1 MRRKSSGLCCLVA
14 IDKPLGLSSHD
25 VVSRVRRVLGETRVG
40 HAGTLDPL
48 ASGVLVLGI
57 GQATRLMGL
66 LTLDEKCYEARIS
79 FGYETKTDDSE
90 GEMTRRVEPDA
101 RLFDAGFA
109 RQTLSDLVGDCLQV
123 PPAYSAIS
131 LDGKRAYARARA
143 GEKVELAPRHIHI
156 YEAELLSIENEDNQP
171 AWRCR
176 LRVSK
181 GSYIRALARDLGRS
195 LDSAA
200 HLSGLIR
207 TASGPISLKD
217 CISLDE
223 LSCQGKKLLPTK
235 ELDPARTLGLPV
247 RLLEHTEL
255 EDVVCGRKIP
265 AGLVLD
271 LGEGAAQ
278 NGLRAPRFSER
289 VSLVWKNKLY
299 GVWECRGAYLLCD
312 TNFPQGVTGVRA

>member
-1 MRRKSSGLCCLVA
+1 M
-14 IDKPLGLSSHD
+14 
-25 VVSRVRRVLGETRVG
+25 VSRVRHVLGETRVG

-48 ASGVLVLGI
+48 ASGVLVLGV

-79 FGYETKTDDSE
+79 FGYETKTDDAE
-90 GEMTRRVEPDA
+90 GEITHRVEPDE
-101 RLFDAGFA
+101 RLFDADFA
-109 RQTLSDLVGDCLQV
+109 RQTLADLVGDCLQV

-143 GEKVELAPRHIHI
+143 GEKVVLAPRHIHI

-171 AWRCR
+171 VWRCHF
-176 LRVSK
+176 RVSK

-207 TASGPISLKD
+207 TASGLISLKN
-217 CISLDE
+217 CVSLDE
-223 LSCQGKKLLPTK
+223 LSCQGKELLADN

-247 RLLEHTEL
+247 RLLEQAEL
-255 EDVVCGRKIP
+255 EDIVCGRKIP

-271 LGEGAAQ
+271 LDEDTAQ
-278 NGLRAPRFSER
+278 NALRAPKFSER
-289 VSLVWKNKLY
+289 ISLVWKNKLY
-299 GVWECRGAYLLCD
+299 GVWECRGSYLLCD

>member
-1 MRRKSSGLCCLVA
+1 M
-14 IDKPLGLSSHD
+14 
-25 VVSRVRRVLGETRVG
+25 VSRVRHVLGETRVG

-48 ASGVLVLGI
+48 ASGVLVLGV

-79 FGYETKTDDSE
+79 FGYETKTDDAE
-90 GEMTRRVEPDA
+90 GEITHRVEPDE
-101 RLFDAGFA
+101 RLFDADFA
-109 RQTLSDLVGDCLQV
+109 RQTLADLVGDCLQV

-143 GEKVELAPRHIHI
+143 GEKVVLAPRHIHI

-171 AWRCR
+171 VWRCHF
-176 LRVSK
+176 RVSK

-207 TASGPISLKD
+207 TASGLISLKN
-217 CISLDE
+217 CVSLDE
-223 LSCQGKKLLPTK
+223 LSCQGKELLADN

-247 RLLEHTEL
+247 RLLEQVEL
-255 EDVVCGRKIP
+255 EDIVCGRKIP

-271 LGEGAAQ
+271 LDEDTAQ
-278 NGLRAPRFSER
+278 NALRAPKFSER
-289 VSLVWKNKLY
+289 ISLVWKNKLY
-299 GVWECRGAYLLCD
+299 GVWECRGSYLLCD

>member
-1 MRRKSSGLCCLVA
+1 M
-14 IDKPLGLSSHD
+14 
-25 VVSRVRRVLGETRVG
+25 VSRVRHALGETRVG

-48 ASGVLVLGI
+48 ASGVLVLGV

-79 FGYETKTDDSE
+79 FGYETKTDDAE
-90 GEMTRRVEPDA
+90 GEITHRVEPDE
-101 RLFDAGFA
+101 RLFDADFA
-109 RQTLSDLVGDCLQV
+109 RQTLADLVGDCLQV

-143 GEKVELAPRHIHI
+143 GEKVVLAPRHIHI

-171 AWRCR
+171 VWRCHF
-176 LRVSK
+176 RVSK

-207 TASGPISLKD
+207 TASGLISLKN
-217 CISLDE
+217 CVSLDE
-223 LSCQGKKLLPTK
+223 LSCQGKELLADN

-247 RLLEHTEL
+247 RLLEQAEL
-255 EDVVCGRKIP
+255 EDIVCGRKIP

-271 LGEGAAQ
+271 LDEDTAQ
-278 NGLRAPRFSER
+278 NALRAPKFSER
-289 VSLVWKNKLY
+289 ISLVWKNKLY
-299 GVWECRGAYLLCD
+299 GVWECRGSYLLCD

>member
-1 MRRKSSGLCCLVA
+1 M
-14 IDKPLGLSSHD
+14 
-25 VVSRVRRVLGETRVG
+25 VSRVRHALGETRVG

-48 ASGVLVLGI
+48 ASGVLVLGV

-79 FGYETKTDDSE
+79 FGYETKTDDAE
-90 GEMTRRVEPDA
+90 GEITHRVEPDE
-101 RLFDAGFA
+101 RLFDADFA
-109 RQTLSDLVGDCLQV
+109 RQTLADLVGDCLQV

-143 GEKVELAPRHIHI
+143 GEKVVLAPRHTHI

-171 AWRCR
+171 VWRCHF
-176 LRVSK
+176 RVSK

-207 TASGPISLKD
+207 TASGLISLKN
-217 CISLDE
+217 CVSLDE
-223 LSCQGKKLLPTK
+223 LSCQGKELLADN

-247 RLLEHTEL
+247 RLLEQAEL
-255 EDVVCGRKIP
+255 EDIVCGRKIP

-271 LGEGAAQ
+271 LDEDTAQ
-278 NGLRAPRFSER
+278 NALRAPKFSER
-289 VSLVWKNKLY
+289 ISLVWKNKLY
-299 GVWECRGAYLLCD
+299 GVWECRGSYLLCD